1 MCGGQRRAAVPL
13 KGTAARRI
21 AKPRTA
27 AQNRA
32 PVAPS
37 RLKNQ
42 VCSQTVQIL
51 RILFRHLR
59 SVSKSTFAAGIR
71 HAGAGNRA
79 IPFLWI
85 CFLYSTVFAVCKDK
99 KGDSFLNCPRI
110 VIMTLSMCA
119 SWHSPE
125 CEASGTAVSTRP
137 PQCRSLSGC
146 APRCQA
152 RQAAEP
158 KQRSRSHTSFPN
170 RFR

>member
-1 MCGGQRRAAVPL
+1 MCGGQRRAAVPQ

-42 VCSQTVQIL
+42 VCSQTVPIL
-51 RILFRHLR
+51 RILFRHLLA
-59 SVSKSTFAAGIR
+59 VSLGFTAGSG

-99 KGDSFLNCPRI
+99 KGDSFLSCPRI
-110 VIMTLSMCA
+110 VIMTLSVCA
-119 SWHSPE
+119 FLHSPE
-125 CEASGTAVSTRP
+125 CEASGTAVSTQP
-137 PQCRSLSGC
+137 PRCRNPPCC

>member
-1 MCGGQRRAAVPL
+1 MRRAAARSRTPKRDGGTQDRKASNGSTKQSACRALPTQKSGVQLTVP
-13 KGTAARRI
+13 
-21 AKPRTA
+21 
-27 AQNRA
+27 
-32 PVAPS
+32 
-37 RLKNQ
+37 
-42 VCSQTVQIL
+42 IL
-51 RILFRHLR
+51 RIPFRHLR
-59 SVSKSTFAAGIR
+59 PVSKSRFAAGSR
-71 HAGAGNRA
+71 HAGTGNRA

-125 CEASGTAVSTRP
+125 CEASGTAASTQP
-137 PQCRSLSGC
+137 PQCRNPPCC

>member
-13 KGTAARRI
+13 KRDGGTRERKAPNGSTKQSACR
-21 AKPRTA
+21 ALPTQKSGV
-27 AQNRA
+27 QSNRSDITH
-32 PVAPS
+32 PLSAPS
-37 RLKNQ
+37 ACFQK
-42 VCSQTVQIL
+42 QIRGRHPPC
-51 RILFRHLR
+51 RI
-59 SVSKSTFAAGIR
+59 
-71 HAGAGNRA
+71 GNRA

-125 CEASGTAVSTRP
+125 CEASGTAASTQP
-137 PQCRSLSGC
+137 PRCRNPPCC

>member
-59 SVSKSTFAAGIR
+59 PVSKSRFAAGSR
-71 HAGAGNRA
+71 HAGTGNRA

-119 SWHSPE
+119 SWHSPG
-125 CEASGTAVSTRP
+125 CEASGTAVSTQP
-137 PQCRSLSGC
+137 PRCRNPPCC